1 MHHPDRWFVHAE
13 PRPEQC
19 MPPDGS
25 RCDTIM
31 VWKPPF
37 IEQPLRDLFITTAAA
52 MEGISA
58 ILTRHRAL
66 EEAESVATLVLTSA
80 LESASRQKI

>member
-13 PRPEQC
+13 LPPEQC

-31 VWKPPF
+31 VWQPPF
-37 IEQPLRDLFITTAAA
+37 IEQPLRDLFTTTAAA

-58 ILTRHRAL
+58 ILTRLRAH
-66 EEAESVATLVLTSA
+66 EEVGSVGTSALTSA
-80 LESASRQKI
+80 SESGSKEET